1 MQYTLMYDKLHLSL
15 AGSNGIAAH
24 VYFRRSAYPLVWE
37 WAILMVGSS
46 TVTCVSPAIVGRIR
60 GLSFPK
66 IVMSYIPLMH
76 TAFAICSSVLFC
88 IMPLRKRRFSCN
100 LDSCSIPTLYTVR

>member
-60 GLSFPK
+60 GLSCHIFL
-66 IVMSYIPLMH
+66 SCTLPLQY
-76 TAFAICSSVLFC
+76 VV
-88 IMPLRKRRFSCN
+88 P
-100 LDSCSIPTLYTVR
+100 SCSALCHCGNGVSAAIWIVVVYQHCTRSVDNH